1 MSMEFDFSDLFKE
14 IKDIKNF
21 PKKIK
26 DIKKEIAKAA
36 TSEMQRAIQ
45 QVYTINAPRLRGKAQ
60 RFVIPLP
67 KLQKAVTTEW
77 KDNVVESYINQEK
90 LDREPNANTNI
101 FIDVNGG
108 LIAKLPLYREQGL
121 KMKKGEKER
130 TGRQHPDEYYVRDMS
145 EYWQMRIGNK
155 TELEFIQDAWAFR
168 LDAMKSYYFD
178 EIEGCKKRWKE
189 LDELEEE
196 VSAVEGKESIKNKTK
211 STFSQKELDDIFKY
225 FIEVRNSNP
234 FDPLKKKG
242 R

>member
-1 MSMEFDFSDLFKE
+1 MAYNVGMRMTFDFSDLFNEINNLKE
-14 IKDIKNF
+14 F

-36 TSEMQRAIQ
+36 TLEMQRAIQ
-45 QVYTINAPRLRGKAQ
+45 EVYITNAPRLKGKAQ
-60 RFVIPLP
+60 KYVIPLP

-130 TGRQHPDEYYVRDMS
+130 TGR
-145 EYWQMRIGNK
+145 
-155 TELEFIQDAWAFR
+155 
-168 LDAMKSYYFD
+168 
-178 EIEGCKKRWKE
+178 
-189 LDELEEE
+189 
-196 VSAVEGKESIKNKTK
+196 
-211 STFSQKELDDIFKY
+211 
-225 FIEVRNSNP
+225 
-234 FDPLKKKG
+234 
-242 R
+242 